1 MNNKGQ
7 GLIEA
12 LIALGAAVVI
22 ISAITIAVV
31 TAVHNSDFA
40 KYQNLAMGF
49 AQQGIET
56 VKQQSQLDWNA
67 TSIYKGS
74 YCLSQGTTSFS
85 PRGGNNTCAPMN
97 TGSMFIRQVDF
108 TKIHPQ
114 PTCDNFSSPCCS
126 VSFLPGIGDP
136 AFCTN
141 NPELCSSQ
149 ITVTVKWTDGKCS
162 NASPFCHSVKLD
174 SCIQDIYRI
183 NDKI

>member
-40 KYQNLAMGF
+40 KYQNLATGF

-56 VKQQSQLDWNA
+56 VAQQSQLDWNHTA
-67 TSIYKGS
+67 TYGGTLPF
-74 YCLSQGTTSFS
+74 CLAQGATTLPPSS
-85 PRGGNNTCAPMN
+85 STSCKDINA
-97 TGSMFIRQVDF
+97 GSMFIREVDF
-108 TKIHPQ
+108 TKIPPQ
-114 PTCDNFSSPCCS
+114 LSCTNLSSPCCS
-126 VSFLPGIGDP
+126 SSLQPGIGAPD
-136 AFCTN
+136 FCTN
-141 NPELCSSQ
+141 NPSLCSSQ
-149 ITVTVKWTDGKCS
+149 VTVTVKWTDGKCS
-162 NASPFCHSVKLD
+162 SASDFCHSVKLD

-183 NDKI
+183 Q